1 MTPGSLRDFRSR
13 HKVLTPA
20 DQFREIR
27 EGLHPSRNWEG
38 RFVFCTHM
46 RTVRIGLLGLGH
58 VGSAVADALR
68 GNGNHFAVRTGAVP
82 VVTHVAVKHL
92 HKPRRVT
99 VDPDLLT
106 DDTWRVVRDPSVDV
120 IVEAIGGIE
129 PAASYLTEALSRGK
143 HVVTANKQLVSAK
156 GSELTQLAA
165 AVGRV
170 FAYEASVGAA
180 LPVIRVFKSHLV
192 GDRIDTVTAV
202 INGTSNFI
210 LSQMEL
216 GRPYA
221 RALAE
226 AQARGLAEPD
236 PADDVTGRDAAAKL
250 AILIRLAFDAAAT
263 AQRIMHRGID
273 SVTPADIARAKSD
286 GRRIRLLAIARRLNG
301 VIAAGVFPA
310 SLPHDHP
317 LAQLDDEE
325 NGLLVRSDL
334 AGELFIR
341 GKGAGGVPTSSA
353 ILGDL
358 ASTVSVLPD
367 QTPAVLR
374 DVEIVP
380 LLSLEREQALSL
392 AEAEGQ

>member
-1 MTPGSLRDFRSR
+1 MP
-13 HKVLTPA
+13 
-20 DQFREIR
+20 
-27 EGLHPSRNWEG
+27 
-38 RFVFCTHM
+38 
-46 RTVRIGLLGLGH
+46 TVKIGLLGLGH

-68 GNGNHFAVRTGAVP
+68 VNGNHFAVRTGAIP
-82 VVTHVAVKHL
+82 IITRVAVKHL

-120 IVEAIGGIE
+120 IVEAIGGVE

-143 HVVTANKQLVSAK
+143 HVVTANKQVVSAR
-156 GSELTQLAA
+156 GNELTQLAG

-192 GDRIDTVTAV
+192 GDRVTEITAV

-216 GRPYA
+216 GRPFA
-221 RALAE
+221 TALAE

-263 AQRIMHRGID
+263 AQTIVHRGID
-273 SVTPADIARAKSD
+273 TVSPADVARARSD
-286 GRRIRLLAIARRLNG
+286 GKRIRLLAVARRTNG
-301 VIAAGVFPA
+301 TLAAGVFPA
-310 SLPHDHP
+310 SVPREHP

-341 GKGAGGVPTSSA
+341 GRGAGGVPTSSA

-358 ASTVSVLPD
+358 ASTVNS
-367 QTPAVLR
+367 TSNGSPAVLKE
-374 DVEIVP
+374 VEILP
-380 LLSLEREQALSL
+380 LLTFDREQAAAY
-392 AEAEGQ
+392 AEVDGR